1 MELSGSKNC
10 FIWNKCSILI
20 KKIMK
25 KIFLSIITLCIIS
38 SSCSNDFIVHDERGT
53 QTLDNYFSTSEEC
66 QTFVN
71 DLYKRAFLHYD
82 WYQLIPGRLANETA
96 TDDAWM
102 GNTGQDASGF
112 IPAAQ
117 YLMTPNRMGYLSDLF
132 KTRYENIGACNV
144 AIEGI
149 QKAPITEAQKNQ
161 YLGESLFL
169 RAYNYYDLVNNFGG
183 VPLVLNPLG
192 TGDLKLERATKEA
205 VYASIEADLLKAA
218 DLLKPSYSGADKG
231 RVTKWAS
238 YALLARVSLFQEKW
252 DNAKTYANKVITEGG
267 FTLEGNFLNIWNVK
281 NHNGVE
287 TILESQTSSD
297 SSKQLGNIMSTF
309 TGARGESKDNFP
321 SQSAADVMDG
331 WGWCVPTS
339 DLEKC
344 YLSEN
349 DIIRRRCTI
358 TVSGDAAYGDEIN
371 NPTHIWDLKQSKS
384 GRIIR
389 KYYIPIATRRTL
401 VSTYGNAPL
410 NLPVLRLAEMY
421 LTRAEANFHLGSLAL
436 AMDDVDVI
444 RARVNLTPKKGLVSG
459 NNILKAIWK
468 ERRMEFAFEGLRLF
482 DIRREIDPDTNK
494 PVIASLL
501 GPSGSFVLYNTTLS
515 TDKNETSNLKE
526 LQDKGIHFDVNKNLV
541 WPIPQSE
548 IDRSGGVIKQ
558 NPNY

>member
-1 MELSGSKNC
+1 
-10 FIWNKCSILI
+10 
-20 KKIMK
+20 MK
-25 KIFLSIITLCIIS
+25 KLFLSIITLCILS
-38 SSCSNDFIVHDERGT
+38 SSCSNDFIIHDERGT
-53 QTLDNYFSTSEEC
+53 QTLDNYFSTPEEC

-149 QKAPITEAQKNQ
+149 SKAQISDVLKNQ

-192 TGDLKLERATKEA
+192 TNDLKLERSTKEE
-205 VYASIEADLLKAA
+205 VYASIEKDLLKSAE
-218 DLLKPSYSGADKG
+218 LLKSSYTGADKG

-238 YALLARVSLFQEKW
+238 YALLARVSLFQGKW
-252 DNAKTYANKVITEGG
+252 QDAENYSNKVITEGG
-267 FTLEGNFLNIWNVK
+267 FTLESNYLNIWNVN
-281 NHNGVE
+281 NHNGKE
-287 TILESQTSSD
+287 IILESQTSSD
-297 SSKQLGNIMSTF
+297 PTKQLGNILSTF

-321 SQSAADVMDG
+321 SKSASDVMDG

-339 DLEKC
+339 DLENC

-349 DIIRRRCTI
+349 DVIRRRSTI
-358 TVSGDAAYGDEIN
+358 TVTGDAAYGDETN
-371 NPTHIWDLKQSKS
+371 NPTHIWDTKQSKS

-410 NLPVLRLAEMY
+410 NLPVIRLAEMY
-421 LTRAEANFHLGSLAL
+421 LTLAEAQFRLGKTSQAL
-436 AMDDVDVI
+436 ASIDII
-444 RARVNLTPKKGLVSG
+444 RARVGLSPKTGRVFG
-459 NNILKAIWK
+459 DDILRAIWK
-468 ERRMEFAFEGLRLF
+468 ERRMELAFEGLRLF
-482 DIRREIDPDTNK
+482 DIRRQVDPGTNK
-494 PVIASLL
+494 PVIATIL
-501 GPSGSFVLYNTTLS
+501 GPSGVFVKYNTTLS
-515 TDKNETSNLKE
+515 TDKFETTNLKE
-526 LQDKGIHFDVNKNLV
+526 LQDKGINFDINKNLL

>member
-1 MELSGSKNC
+1 
-10 FIWNKCSILI
+10 
-20 KKIMK
+20 MK
-25 KIFLSIITLCIIS
+25 KIILSIITLCFIS
-38 SSCSNDFIVHDERGT
+38 SSCSNEFIEHDERGV
-53 QTLDNYFSTSEEC
+53 QTLDNYFSNAEEC

-102 GNTGQDASGF
+102 GNTGQNASGF

-117 YLMTPNRMGYLSDLF
+117 YLMAPNNMGYLSDLF

-144 AIEGI
+144 AIDGV
-149 QKAPITEAQKNQ
+149 QKAPITDAQKNQ

-183 VPLVLNPLG
+183 VPLALKPLG
-192 TGDLKLERATKEA
+192 VGDLTLERASKEE
-205 VYASIEADLLKAA
+205 VYKSIETDLLKAA
-218 DLLKPSYSGADKG
+218 DLLKPSYSSSDKG
-231 RVTKWAS
+231 RVTKWAC
-238 YALLARVSLFQEKW
+238 YALLARVSLFQAKW
-252 DNAKTYANKVITEGG
+252 QEAENYANKVIVEGG
-267 FTLEGNFLNIWNVK
+267 FSLETNFINIWNVN

-287 TILESQTSSD
+287 SILESQTSSD
-297 SSKQLGNIMSTF
+297 PSRQLGNIMSTF
-309 TGARGESKDNFP
+309 TGARGELKDNFP

-339 DLEKC
+339 DLENC

-349 DIIRRRCTI
+349 DVIRRRSTI
-358 TVSGDAAYGDEIN
+358 TVSGEAAYGDEVN
-371 NPTHIWDLKQSKS
+371 NPTHVWDVKQSKS

-389 KYYIPIATRRTL
+389 KFYIPIATRRTL

-421 LTRAEANFHLGSLAL
+421 LTSAEAQFHLGKTGP
-436 AMDDVDVI
+436 AMTNVDMI
-444 RARVNLTPKKGLVSG
+444 RARVGLLPKTGKVFGDD
-459 NNILKAIWK
+459 ILRAIWK
-468 ERRMEFAFEGLRLF
+468 ERRMELAFEGMRLF
-482 DIRREIDPDTNK
+482 DIRRQIDPGSNK

-501 GPSGSFVLYNTTLS
+501 GPSGTFVLYNTTLS
-515 TDKNETSNLKE
+515 TDKNETTNLKE
-526 LQDKGIHFDVNKNLV
+526 LQDKGVNFNVTKNLL

-548 IDRSGGVIKQ
+548 IDRSGGLVKQ

>member
-1 MELSGSKNC
+1 
-10 FIWNKCSILI
+10 
-20 KKIMK
+20 MK
-25 KIFLSIITLCIIS
+25 KIFLTIIALCAIV
-38 SSCSNDFIVHDERGT
+38 SSCSDDFIEHDERGT
-53 QTLDNYFSTSEEC
+53 QTLDNYFSSAEEC

-102 GNTGQDASGF
+102 GNTGQNASDF

-117 YLMTPNRMGYLSDLF
+117 YVIAPNRMGYLSDLF
-132 KTRYENIGACNV
+132 KTRYENIGSCNV
-144 AIEGI
+144 ALEGI
-149 QKAPITEAQKNQ
+149 EKSTINENLKNQ
-161 YLGESLFL
+161 FLGEALFL

-192 TGDLKLERATKEA
+192 TSELNLERSSKEE

-218 DLLKPSYSGADKG
+218 DLLEPSYSGADKG

-252 DNAKTYANKVITEGG
+252 ENAKEYSNKVITEGG
-267 FTLEGNFLNIWNVK
+267 FALENNFLNIWDVN

-287 TILESQTSSD
+287 SILEAQTNSD
-297 SSKQLGNIMSTF
+297 PSKQLGNIFSTF

-321 SQSAADVMDG
+321 SKSASDVMDG

-339 DLEKC
+339 DLENC

-349 DIIRRRCTI
+349 DDIRRRSTI
-358 TVSGDAAYGDEIN
+358 TKSGDAAYGDEVD
-371 NPTHIWDLKQSKS
+371 NPTHIWDIKQSKS

-389 KYYIPIATRRTL
+389 KYYIPIAKRRTL
-401 VSTYGNAPL
+401 VSTFGNAPL
-410 NLPVLRLAEMY
+410 NLPVIRLAEMY
-421 LTRAEANFHLGSLAL
+421 LTRSEACFHLNQPGL
-436 AMDDVDVI
+436 AMDDVDYI
-444 RARVNLTPKKGLVSG
+444 RNRVNLTPKKGLVSG
-459 NNILKAIWK
+459 NNILRAIWK
-468 ERRMEFAFEGLRLF
+468 ERRMELAFEGLRLF

-494 PVIASLL
+494 PVIASLM

-515 TDKNETSNLKE
+515 TDENELSNLKE
-526 LQDKGIHFDVNKNLV
+526 LQDKGVNFDINRNLV

-548 IDRSGGVIKQ
+548 IDRSGNVLKQ

>member
-1 MELSGSKNC
+1 MYHFNLS
-10 FIWNKCSILI
+10 F
-20 KKIMK
+20 MK
-25 KIFLSIITLCIIS
+25 KIILSIIALCFIS
-38 SSCSNDFIVHDERGT
+38 SSCSNDFIEHNERGT
-53 QTLDNYFSTSEEC
+53 QTLDNYFSSSEEC

-102 GNTGQDASGF
+102 GNTGQNASGF

-117 YLMTPNRMGYLSDLF
+117 YLMTPNNMGYLSDLF

-144 AIEGI
+144 AIDGI
-149 QKAPITEAQKNQ
+149 QKAPISDALKNQ

-183 VPLVLNPLG
+183 VPLALSPLSI
-192 TGDLKLERATKEA
+192 GDLTLERAPKDK
-205 VYASIEADLLKAA
+205 VYESIEKDLLMAA
-218 DLLKPSYSGADKG
+218 DMLKPSYAASDKG
-231 RVTKWAS
+231 RVTKWAC

-252 DNAKTYANKVITEGG
+252 AEAESYANKVITEGG
-267 FTLEGNFLNIWNVK
+267 FSLENNFLNIWSVN

-287 TILESQTSSD
+287 SILEAQTNSD
-297 SSKQLGNIMSTF
+297 PSKQLGNILSTF

-321 SQSAADVMDG
+321 SKSASDVMDG

-339 DLEKC
+339 DLENC

-349 DIIRRRCTI
+349 DVVRRRSTI
-358 TVSGDAAYGDEIN
+358 TVTGDAAYGDEVD
-371 NPTHIWDLKQSKS
+371 NPTHIWDVKESKS

-389 KYYIPIATRRTL
+389 KFYIPIATRRTL

-410 NLPVLRLAEMY
+410 NVPVIRLAEMY
-421 LTRAEANFHLGSLAL
+421 LTSAEAAYHLGKTPQ
-436 AMDDVDVI
+436 AMNYVDVI
-444 RARVNLTPKKGLVSG
+444 RKRVGLLPKTGKIFGDG
-459 NNILKAIWK
+459 ILRAIWK
-468 ERRMEFAFEGLRLF
+468 ERRMELAFEGLRLF
-482 DIRREIDPDTNK
+482 DIRRQIDPSSNK

-501 GPSGSFVLYNTTLS
+501 GSSGTFVLYNTTLS
-515 TDKNETSNLKE
+515 TDKYETTNLKE
-526 LQDKGIHFDVNKNLV
+526 LQDKGVNFNINKNLV

-548 IDRSGGVIKQ
+548 IDRSAGLIKQ

>member
-1 MELSGSKNC
+1 
-10 FIWNKCSILI
+10 
-20 KKIMK
+20 MK
-25 KIFLSIITLCIIS
+25 KLFLSIITLCILS
-38 SSCSNDFIVHDERGT
+38 SSCSNDFIIHDERGT
-53 QTLDNYFSTSEEC
+53 QTLDNYFSTPEEC

-149 QKAPITEAQKNQ
+149 SKAQISDVLKNQ

-192 TGDLKLERATKEA
+192 TNDLKLERSTKEE
-205 VYASIEADLLKAA
+205 VYASIEKDLLKSAE
-218 DLLKPSYSGADKG
+218 LLKSSYTGADKG

-238 YALLARVSLFQEKW
+238 YALLARVSLFQGKW
-252 DNAKTYANKVITEGG
+252 QDAENYSNKVITEGG
-267 FTLEGNFLNIWNVK
+267 FTLESNYLNIWNVN
-281 NHNGVE
+281 NHNGKE
-287 TILESQTSSD
+287 IILESQTSSD
-297 SSKQLGNIMSTF
+297 PTKQLGNILSTF

-321 SQSAADVMDG
+321 SKSASDVMDG

-339 DLEKC
+339 DLENC

-349 DIIRRRCTI
+349 DVIRRRSTI
-358 TVSGDAAYGDEIN
+358 TVTGDAAYGDETN
-371 NPTHIWDLKQSKS
+371 NPTHIWDTKQSKS

-410 NLPVLRLAEMY
+410 NLPVIRLAEMY
-421 LTRAEANFHLGSLAL
+421 LTLAEAQFRLGKTSQAL
-436 AMDDVDVI
+436 ASIDII
-444 RARVNLTPKKGLVSG
+444 RARVGLTPKTGRVFG
-459 NNILKAIWK
+459 DDILRAIWK
-468 ERRMEFAFEGLRLF
+468 ERRMELAFEGLRLF
-482 DIRREIDPDTNK
+482 DIRRQIDPGTNK
-494 PVIASLL
+494 PVIASIL
-501 GPSGSFVLYNTTLS
+501 GPSGAFVKYNTTLS
-515 TDKNETSNLKE
+515 TDRFETTNLKE
-526 LQDKGIHFDVNKNLV
+526 LQDKGINFDINKNLL

>member
-1 MELSGSKNC
+1 
-10 FIWNKCSILI
+10 
-20 KKIMK
+20 MK

-38 SSCSNDFIVHDERGT
+38 SSCSDEFIVHDERGT

-144 AIEGI
+144 AIVGI
-149 QKAPITEAQKNQ
+149 EKAPISDALKNQ
-161 YLGESLFL
+161 YLGEALFL

-183 VPLVLNPLG
+183 VPLVLNPLS
-192 TGDLKLERATKEA
+192 TSELKLERATKEA

-252 DNAKTYANKVITEGG
+252 ENAKTYANKVITEGG
-267 FTLEGNFLNIWNVK
+267 FTLESNFLNIWSVN

-287 TILESQTSSD
+287 TILEAQTSSD

-339 DLEKC
+339 DLENV

-349 DIIRRRCTI
+349 DVIRRRSTI
-358 TVSGDAAYGDEIN
+358 TKSGDAAYGDEVN

-410 NLPVLRLAEMY
+410 NVPVLRLAEMY
-421 LTRAEANFHLGSLAL
+421 LTRAEANFHLGNLAL
-436 AMDDVDVI
+436 AMDDVDLI
-444 RARVNLTPKKGLVSG
+444 RNRVHLTPKKGLVSG

-468 ERRMEFAFEGLRLF
+468 ERRMELAFEGLRLF

-494 PVIASLL
+494 PVIATLM
-501 GPSGSFVLYNTTLS
+501 GPTGSFVLYNTTLS

-526 LQDKGIHFDVNKNLV
+526 LQDKGIHFDISKNLV

>member
-1 MELSGSKNC
+1 
-10 FIWNKCSILI
+10 
-20 KKIMK
+20 MK

-102 GNTGQDASGF
+102 GNTGQDASSF

-117 YLMTPNRMGYLSDLF
+117 YLMTPNNMGYLSGLF

-149 QKAPITEAQKNQ
+149 TKSPISDTQKNQ
-161 YLGESLFL
+161 YLGEALFL

-183 VPLVLNPLG
+183 VPLVLSPLG
-192 TGDLKLERATKEA
+192 TGDLKLERASKEN
-205 VYASIEADLLKAA
+205 VYKSIEDDLLKAA
-218 DLLKPSYSGADKG
+218 DLLKPSYSGSDKG
-231 RVTKWAS
+231 RATKWAS
-238 YALLARVSLFQEKW
+238 YALLARISLFQEKW
-252 DNAKTYANKVITEGG
+252 ADAEKYANKVIIEGG
-267 FTLEGNFLNIWNVK
+267 FTLENNFLNIWNVN

-287 TILESQTSSD
+287 IILEAQTSSD
-297 SSKQLGNIMSTF
+297 PSKTLGNFLSTF
-309 TGARGESKDNFP
+309 TGARGESKNNFP
-321 SQSAADVMDG
+321 SLSAADVMDG
-331 WGWCVPTS
+331 WGWCTPTS
-339 DLEKC
+339 DLENC

-349 DIIRRRCTI
+349 DVVRRRSTI
-358 TVSGDAAYGDEIN
+358 TVSGDAAYGDEVN
-371 NPTHIWDLKQSKS
+371 NPTHIWDIKQSKS

-389 KYYIPIATRRTL
+389 KYYIPVATRRTL
-401 VSTYGNAPL
+401 VSTFGNAPL
-410 NLPVLRLAEMY
+410 NIPVLRLAEMY
-421 LTRAEANFHLGSLAL
+421 LTRAEAAYHLGKTAPAL
-436 AMDDVDVI
+436 NDVDII
-444 RARVNLTPKKGLVSG
+444 RNRVGLSPKSG
-459 NNILKAIWK
+459 KVFGDNILRAIWK
-468 ERRMEFAFEGLRLF
+468 ERRLELAFEGLRLF
-482 DIRREIDPDTNK
+482 DIRREIDPGTNK

-501 GPSGSFVLYNTTLS
+501 GHSGTFVIYNTTLS
-515 TDKNETSNLKE
+515 TDKYETTNLKE
-526 LQDKGIHFDVNKNLV
+526 LQDKGNNFDINKNLV

-548 IDRSGGVIKQ
+548 IDRSAGVIKQ